1 MLYSGNITRRAVLS
15 GIAAAAATGP
25 ALAQNCR
32 IGPPPHTK
40 GPLVFMNYDQVEL
53 DAAYEQARYDP
64 LLERTGARM
73 ASNSDAVRK
82 RLGQPQRVAYGP
94 TSEEKLDIYRTG
106 RPKAP
111 IFVFIH
117 GGTWRSGSA
126 SNSGYAAEMFV
137 KAGAHYI
144 AIDFI
149 QARAAKGNLAI
160 IAEQVCRAIAWVYR
174 NAASFDGDPNRLFV
188 GGHSSG
194 GHLCAVALVTDWE
207 KMFGISADIIKGGLC
222 MSGLYDMKPVRLSW
236 RRSYVNFTDAMED
249 ATSPQRHV
257 TRLKVP
263 IIVTY
268 GSFETPEFQRQARDV
283 AAAVAGAGKPV
294 ELIKAL
300 NYAHD
305 EMADTL
311 GNPYGPNG
319 RAALAMMKLTA
330 T

>member
-1 MLYSGNITRRAVLS
+1 
-15 GIAAAAATGP
+15 
-25 ALAQNCR
+25 
-32 IGPPPHTK
+32 
-40 GPLVFMNYDQVEL
+40 MNYDQVEL

-94 TSEEKLDIYRTG
+94 TSDEKLDIYRTG

-149 QARAAKGNLAI
+149 QARAAKGDLAVM
-160 IAEQVCRAIAWVYR
+160 AEQVCRAIAWVYR

-207 KMFGISADIIKGGLC
+207 KMFGISANIIR
-222 MSGLYDMKPVRLSW
+222 YFR
-236 RRSYVNFTDAMED
+236 
-249 ATSPQRHV
+249 
-257 TRLKVP
+257 
-263 IIVTY
+263 
-268 GSFETPEFQRQARDV
+268 
-283 AAAVAGAGKPV
+283 
-294 ELIKAL
+294 
-300 NYAHD
+300 
-305 EMADTL
+305 
-311 GNPYGPNG
+311 
-319 RAALAMMKLTA
+319 
-330 T
+330 